1 MNIVIRAIRFFLSAM
16 LIVISAYILF
26 DYVSYLFV
34 DDVRYVVIDGFVSI
48 WAMFGM
54 FFLGCSALAMS
65 IASNGSWRA
74 SKFNRL
80 YVASILI
87 NAAVISP
94 MLSSVVWYQLHA
106 KSKGFVECEDLRRS
120 SRRHSS
126 KTYAITPQEC
136 QLLVNDRLA
145 REL

>member
-1 MNIVIRAIRFFLSAM
+1 MNGVVKTIRLCLSIM
-16 LIVISAYILF
+16 LIIISAYIIF
-26 DYVSYLFV
+26 DDVSYLFF
-34 DDVRYVVIDGFVSI
+34 DDIRYVVIDGFVSI
-48 WAMFGM
+48 WAMFCM

-74 SKFNRL
+74 SKLNRL

>member
-1 MNIVIRAIRFFLSAM
+1 MNGVIRIIRLCLSAM
-16 LIVISAYILF
+16 LIVISAYIIF
-26 DYVSYLFV
+26 DDMSYLVV

-48 WAMFGM
+48 WAMFCM

-65 IASNGSWRA
+65 IVSSGSWRT

-94 MLSSVVWYQLHA
+94 MLSSGVWYQLHA

-136 QLLVNDRLA
+136 QLLMSDRLA

>member
-1 MNIVIRAIRFFLSAM
+1 MNGVIRIIRLCLSVM
-16 LIVISAYILF
+16 LIVIPLYILF
-26 DYVSYLFV
+26 DDLSYLFV
-34 DDVRYVVIDGFVSI
+34 DDIRYVVIDGFVSI

-65 IASNGSWRA
+65 IVSNGSWRA

-136 QLLVNDRLA
+136 QLLVSDRQA

>member
-1 MNIVIRAIRFFLSAM
+1 MKSVIRIVRFFLSAT
-16 LIVISAYILF
+16 LIAISLYILF
-26 DYVSYLFV
+26 DDVSYLFI
-34 DDVRYVVIDGFVSI
+34 DDVRHVVIDGFVST
-48 WAMFGM
+48 WAMFGL

-65 IASNGSWRA
+65 IASNGSWRT

-80 YVASILI
+80 YVASVLI
-87 NAAVISP
+87 NAVVISP
-94 MLSSVVWYQLHA
+94 MLSSVVWYQLHE

-136 QLLVNDRLA
+136 QLLVSDRQA

>member
-26 DYVSYLFV
+26 DYVLYLFV

>member
-1 MNIVIRAIRFFLSAM
+1 MKGVIRCIRLLLSVM
-16 LIVISAYILF
+16 LIVISSYILF
-26 DYVSYLFV
+26 DDVSYLFV
-34 DDVRYVVIDGFVSI
+34 DGVRYVVIDGFVSI
-48 WAMFGM
+48 WAIFCM

-65 IASNGSWRA
+65 IASNGSWRE